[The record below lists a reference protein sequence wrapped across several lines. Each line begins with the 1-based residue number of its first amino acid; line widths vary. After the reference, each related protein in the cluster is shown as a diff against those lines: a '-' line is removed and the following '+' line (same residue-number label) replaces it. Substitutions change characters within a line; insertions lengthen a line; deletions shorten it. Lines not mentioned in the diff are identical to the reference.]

1 MFVSGTDLSNFFSPN
16 SYLYAATHVPRGAP
30 MSVAPAQTQ
39 RFMRHESWSNALF
52 VHWAVDAAVLS
63 ALLPPQLEPDLFEG
77 RAYVG
82 LVLLGENGIRPHC
95 GGCCTLPR
103 ALAVSHLAANVRTY
117 VRLRGGGGGSISS
130 SSNNS
135 SSSSSSNSD
144 GSNRSNGDGSSG
156 AIFFFSLD
164 CSSVLATLGAAAAFS
179 LPYRLARIK
188 HSAAATGRGGTAHS
202 FQAARERWPAL
213 GSSSAKGG
221 AERGAHCAVRARW
234 TCHPD
239 DPVDSSAGTFAHFAV
254 ERYHLYTLGCGVG
267 TAGAGFAV
275 VGGYGLPRSTA
286 SGSAAMGLFR
296 GSIRH
301 RPWRLCAARL
311 QLCETTALEAAGL
324 DTPRDEPLVFAAAE
338 AVEGIDFWL
347 FQRVG

>member
-1 MFVSGTDLSNFFSPN
+1 M
-16 SYLYAATHVPRGAP
+16 
-30 MSVAPAQTQ
+30 TQ

-52 VHWAVDAAVLS
+52 VHWAVDAAALS

-117 VRLRGGGGGSISS
+117 VRPRGGGGGGGGGSS
-130 SSNNS
+130 SS
-135 SSSSSSNSD
+135 SSSSSSN
-144 GSNRSNGDGSSG
+144 GSSNSDGSSG

-188 HSAAATGRGGTAHS
+188 HSATATGRGGTAHS

-221 AERGAHCAVRARW
+221 AERGAHCAVRAHW

-239 DPVDSSAGTFAHFAV
+239 EPVDSSAGTFAHFVV

-296 GSIRH
+296 GRIRH

-324 DTPRDEPLVFAAAE
+324 YTPRDEPLVFAAAE

-347 FQRVG
+347 FQCVD